1 MDLSAPSGYES
12 YSNRLDPHDEFD
24 NGYVEKSPRPV
35 SDTQQ
40 LLKQRRAPQ
49 TKGASI
55 FDTTRLALRVLILL
69 LDLSILSLLIH
80 GVTVWKTTHNSVDRN
95 EDGWV
100 RTRWASIKMLST
112 WLMLAIA
119 AFASFVQII
128 ALATRLSFFRSMRD
142 GLIHT
147 SAVLASSGVVIAGW
161 IAATV
166 YFIVD
171 KEVLRNNHWD
181 LWSWSC
187 RNSSRQSYIPWAG
200 LCTELS
206 YTFIA
211 GLVVIVLEIVSL
223 VLFIIALRG
232 INIMGKY
239 NRASLVSSGLQDINR
254 ECDLVRLGLR
264 LVSSVIGLPC

>member
-12 YSNRLDPHDEFD
+12 YSNRLDPHDDFD

-35 SDTQQ
+35 SDTQR

-69 LDLSILSLLIH
+69 LDLSIMSLLIH
-80 GVTVWKTTHNSVDRN
+80 GVNVWKTTHNSLDRN

-119 AFASFVQII
+119 AVASFIQIV

-223 VLFIIALRG
+223 VVFIIALRG
-232 INIMGKY
+232 INILGKY
-239 NRASLVSSGLQDINR
+239 NRASLG
-254 ECDLVRLGLR
+254 
-264 LVSSVIGLPC
+264 

>member
-1 MDLSAPSGYES
+1 MDLSTPSGYES
-12 YSNRLDPHDEFD
+12 YSNRLDPHDELD

-35 SDTQQ
+35 SDTQR

-49 TKGASI
+49 TKGAI
-55 FDTTRLALRVLILL
+55 VFDTTRLALRVLILL
-69 LDLSILSLLIH
+69 LDLSILSLLAH
-80 GVTVWKTTHNSVDRN
+80 GVSVWKTTHNSVDRN

-112 WLMLAIA
+112 WLMLVIA
-119 AFASFVQII
+119 AFASFIQMV

-147 SAVLASSGVVIAGW
+147 SAVLVSSGVVIAGW

-223 VLFIIALRG
+223 VLFIVALRG
-232 INIMGKY
+232 INILGKY
-239 NRASLVSSGLQDINR
+239 NRASLGWYVTPGNIKQETGYPPRVRHQYLGMGL
-254 ECDLVRLGLR
+254 
-264 LVSSVIGLPC
+264 

>member
-24 NGYVEKSPRPV
+24 NEYVEKSPRPV
-35 SDTQQ
+35 SDTQR

-55 FDTTRLALRVLILL
+55 YDTTRLALRVLILL
-69 LDLSILSLLIH
+69 IDLSILSLLIH

-119 AFASFVQII
+119 AFASFIQIV

-147 SAVLASSGVVIAGW
+147 STLLASSGVVIAGW

-171 KEVLRNNHWD
+171 KEVLQNNHWD

-211 GLVVIVLEIVSL
+211 GLVVIVLEIISL

-232 INIMGKY
+232 INILGKY
-239 NRASLVSSGLQDINR
+239 NRAN
-254 ECDLVRLGLR
+254 LG
-264 LVSSVIGLPC
+264 

>member
-69 LDLSILSLLIH
+69 LDLSILSLLVH
-80 GVTVWKTTHNSVDRN
+80 G
-95 EDGWV
+95 
-100 RTRWASIKMLST
+100 
-112 WLMLAIA
+112 
-119 AFASFVQII
+119 
-128 ALATRLSFFRSMRD
+128 FRSMRD

-147 SAVLASSGVVIAGW
+147 SAVLASSGVVNAGW

-171 KEVLRNNHWD
+171 KKVRNNHWD

-200 LCTELS
+200 LCTELVS
-206 YTFIA
+206 Y
-211 GLVVIVLEIVSL
+211 
-223 VLFIIALRG
+223 
-232 INIMGKY
+232 
-239 NRASLVSSGLQDINR
+239 AST
-254 ECDLVRLGLR
+254 
-264 LVSSVIGLPC
+264 